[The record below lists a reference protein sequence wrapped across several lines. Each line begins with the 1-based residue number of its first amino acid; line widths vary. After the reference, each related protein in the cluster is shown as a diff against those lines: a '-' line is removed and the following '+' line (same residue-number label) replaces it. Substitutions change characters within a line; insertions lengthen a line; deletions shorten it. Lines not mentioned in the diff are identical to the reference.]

1 MNNVDREAQ
10 RERMMV
16 RQGRNPKNAG
26 SVPANKVF
34 SEANNPEALYKMV
47 KVSQTRKLGAL
58 YDREGLAEE
67 ISLFFDFCFTERL
80 TPSVASLA
88 TWLGVHR
95 DTLHEWETNQA
106 KGVSDLIKNAKQTI
120 LAIQETSV
128 LNGAIPPIPFI
139 FLAKNYHA
147 MSDKQDITVTPGTQ
161 QGLTPEEVNSIVDAL
176 PDPNVIDY

>member
-1 MNNVDREAQ
+1 MNNVNREEQ
-10 RERMMV
+10 RSRMMT
-16 RQGRNPKNAG
+16 RHSSSRDKG

-34 SEANNPEALYKMV
+34 SEANNPEGLYKLV
-47 KVSQTRKLGAL
+47 RVSQTRKLGAL
-58 YDREGLAEE
+58 YDRDGLAEE
-67 ISLFFDFCFTERL
+67 IALFFDFCFTERL

-128 LNGAIPPIPFI
+128 LNGTIPPIPFI